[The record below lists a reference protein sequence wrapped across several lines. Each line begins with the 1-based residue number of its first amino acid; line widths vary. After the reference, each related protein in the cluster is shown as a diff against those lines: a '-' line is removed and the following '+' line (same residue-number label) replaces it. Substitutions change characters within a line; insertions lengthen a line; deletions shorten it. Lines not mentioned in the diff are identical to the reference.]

1 MYSSSVCFVFTRML
15 IRQETGPFTPVV
27 LSEYISFPLVCR
39 KMFIDRKWDLVDV
52 SLDRSIH
59 P

>member
-1 MYSSSVCFVFTRML
+1 ML